1 MKKVIFALNSL
12 LMINN
17 FDSIEILVVNCSKV
31 YAIHEKLCAYYVEVS
46 VLGLAH
52 VLRSNNLILRGN

>member
-1 MKKVIFALNSL
+1 ML
-12 LMINN
+12 LINN

-52 VLRSNNLILRGN
+52 VLRYSNNLILRGN